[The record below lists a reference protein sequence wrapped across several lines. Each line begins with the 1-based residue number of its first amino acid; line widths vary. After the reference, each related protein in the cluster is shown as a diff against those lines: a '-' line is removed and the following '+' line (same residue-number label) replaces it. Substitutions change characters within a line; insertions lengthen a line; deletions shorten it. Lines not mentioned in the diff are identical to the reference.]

1 MNEHEW
7 QEVIGTIG
15 VFVLL
20 TAVIITVVCQVAVT
34 WRAKARL
41 ARESEYRK
49 LAEAAVS
56 GQQAVEQRLA
66 EIGRQVSELSG
77 RTDSI
82 ERILKDVE

>member
-15 VFVLL
+15 IFVLL
-20 TAVIITVVCQVAVT
+20 TAVIITVLCQVAVT

-41 ARESEYRK
+41 ARESEYRA
-49 LAEAAVS
+49 LAESAIA
-56 GQQAVEQRLA
+56 GQQAVERRLE
-66 EIGRQVSELSG
+66 EIGRHVTELSS